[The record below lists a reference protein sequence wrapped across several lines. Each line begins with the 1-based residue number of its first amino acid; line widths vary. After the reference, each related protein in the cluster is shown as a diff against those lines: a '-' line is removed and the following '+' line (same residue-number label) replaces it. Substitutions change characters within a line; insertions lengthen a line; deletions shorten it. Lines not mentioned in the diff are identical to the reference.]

1 MTTPHLSTSLFATA
15 SSCSLSS
22 AMEGGSSTDVGSAL
36 MVGVA
41 AGVGGG
47 GMREASALAG
57 EEPDSVLTEGEA
69 VTNT

>member
-1 MTTPHLSTSLFATA
+1 
-15 SSCSLSS
+15 
-22 AMEGGSSTDVGSAL
+22 MEGGSSTDVGSAL

-41 AGVGGG
+41 AGAGGG
-47 GMREASALAG
+47 GMRDASALAG